1 MDNVLL
7 NVLTRIEGKLDRVI
21 AGPESPTVGLKEA
34 MRLTGD
40 RSSRAFYR
48 TAARLGFLPLAR
60 GKYRRLDILNA
71 LGRAALLA
79 QRQHKTDAFH
89 EIKTEAQRKVSKPNP
104 QDD

>member
-1 MDNVLL
+1 MDNALL

-34 MRLTGD
+34 MALTGC
-40 RSSRAFYR
+40 RSPRAFYR
-48 TAARLGFLPLAR
+48 TCECLNIKSLKR

-71 LGRAALLA
+71 LGRAALFA
-79 QRQHKTDAFH
+79 QRQHKADAFH
-89 EIKTEAQRKVSKPNP
+89 EIKTETQRKVSKPNP

>member
-48 TAARLGFLPLAR
+48 TCGCLNITPLAR

-71 LGRAALLA
+71 LGRAALQA
-79 QRQHKTDAFH
+79 QRQHRADALH
-89 EIKTEAQRKVSKPNP
+89 EVKTEAQRKLSRPHPDN
-104 QDD
+104 D

>member
-21 AGPESPTVGLKEA
+21 LGPESPTVGLKEA
-34 MRLTGD
+34 MALTGC
-40 RSSRAFYR
+40 RSPRAFYR
-48 TAARLGFLPLAR
+48 LADQIGFQRLAR

-71 LGRAALLA
+71 LGRAALRA
-79 QRQHKTDAFH
+79 QRQHKADAFH